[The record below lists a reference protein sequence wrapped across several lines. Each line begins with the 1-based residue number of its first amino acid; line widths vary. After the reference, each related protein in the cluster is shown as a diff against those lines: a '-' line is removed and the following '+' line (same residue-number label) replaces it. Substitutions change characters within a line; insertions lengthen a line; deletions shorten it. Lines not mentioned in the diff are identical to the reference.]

1 MVFSG
6 SGNLPNWLKRRVV
19 KQEERNS
26 AGFFCAAMMV
36 EGRQITWTEQRSE
49 ERYGGVRDMRGSL
62 PNMKPESADEMEWT
76 ERQDLVIQIASPE
89 VAAEKLGRS
98 LAAVLARRQ
107 ELGLPDP
114 LSTRERLA
122 RQKKD

>member
-6 SGNLPNWLKRRVV
+6 SGTAPNRLKRLGWNLVTRD
-19 KQEERNS
+19 
-26 AGFFCAAMMV
+26 G
-36 EGRQITWTEQRSE
+36 GRWMQITRPEYRSE
-49 ERYGGVRDMRGSL
+49 ERSGGVRDMRGSL
-62 PNMKPESADEMEWT
+62 PDMKPEPIDDLAWT

-98 LAAVLARRQ
+98 LAAVLVRRQ